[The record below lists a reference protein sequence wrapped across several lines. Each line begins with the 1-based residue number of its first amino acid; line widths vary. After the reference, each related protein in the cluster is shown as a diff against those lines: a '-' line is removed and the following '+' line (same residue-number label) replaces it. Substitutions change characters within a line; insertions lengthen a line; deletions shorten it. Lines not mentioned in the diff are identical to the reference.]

1 MKYLLLILLVSCIA
15 NDPNKMKQKTPVSKS
30 TIDLHKRGFS
40 QESREDYIKFIG
52 YDFYSTTVRE
62 SFREGKISNGM
73 SKIMVE
79 MIYGPPNKVK
89 DSKWIYTVEGQS
101 LSLIIEFKRDTVSA
115 MSFSFK

>member
-15 NDPNKMKQKTPVSKS
+15 NDPNKMKQPTSKN
-30 TIDLHKRGFS
+30 TTELHKRGVG
-40 QESREDYIKFIG
+40 QEAREDYIRFIG
-52 YDFYSTTVRE
+52 YDFYSTTMRE
-62 SFREGKISNGM
+62 AFREGKVSNGM

-89 DSKWIYTVEGQS
+89 DSKWIYTVKGQS
-101 LSLIIEFKRDTVSA
+101 LSIVIEFKRDTVSA